1 MRRGERV
8 PAGGRNRRR
17 STRGAPAAYHRAVDN
32 ADIARALAEVADALE
47 IQGADSFRIRA
58 YRNAVRTVEVQTRPL
73 ERLAGEGPAALLA
86 LPGIGKEM
94 AGHIREL
101 VETGTLAL
109 RDRLLAEV
117 PRTLLDLTRLPG
129 VGPKRAR
136 RLWDELHIGSLD
148 ELEAAARD
156 GRLANLAGFGQ
167 TSQQKILAGI
177 AEQREHARRFLLADV
192 ERHVEPL
199 LAYLAEGPGL
209 DRLEVAGSYRRR
221 RETVGD
227 IDVLATSAE
236 PRPLMDWF
244 MAYPQIDQ
252 VLMAGGTRATI
263 TLRNGL
269 QIDLRVVAPDCFGAA
284 LVYFTGSKEHNV
296 KLRRRAV
303 ERGLRISEYGVFTTP
318 KLAEKGKRGAAGERG
333 ASARH
338 TATDESGWPGE
349 SRAGG
354 ENGERQGDQQGTWI
368 AGREEADVYAA
379 VGLAWVPPELRED
392 HGEIEAAAAGTL
404 PRLVQVSDL
413 RGDLQMHSTWSDGR
427 DSLEAMVAGC
437 AALGYEY
444 MAITDHSKALAMV
457 NGLDARRL
465 RLQWKEIDAVRARH
479 PEIHLLRSMEIDILA
494 DGSLDL
500 EDELLA
506 GLDLVVV
513 SIHSRF
519 ELPRA
524 QQTERV
530 LRALDHPRVDILAHP
545 TGRLINR
552 RKPID
557 LDMEAVLA
565 RAVERG
571 VAVELNAQPDRLDLK
586 DTHLILARQLGCRIV
601 ISTDAHRVSDLGRM
615 RHGVEQARRAGLEPG
630 HILNTLG
637 LADFQQALS
646 RRSSHL

>member
-1 MRRGERV
+1 L
-8 PAGGRNRRR
+8 
-17 STRGAPAAYHRAVDN
+17 DN
-32 ADIARALAEVADALE
+32 VEIARALAEVADVLE

-58 YRNAVRTVEVQTRPL
+58 YRNAVRTIEVQTRA
-73 ERLAGEGPAALLA
+73 LAPMAEQGVAALTA

-101 VETGTLAL
+101 VATGTLAL

-117 PRTLLDLTRLPG
+117 PRSLLDLTRLAG
-129 VGPKRAR
+129 VGPKKAR
-136 RLWDELHIGSLD
+136 RLWDELHVATLD
-148 ELEAAARD
+148 DLEAAARD
-156 GRLANLAGFGQ
+156 GRLAALAGFGD
-167 TSQQKILAGI
+167 TSQQKILAAI
-177 AEQREHARRFLLADV
+177 ALQREHSQRFLLADV
-192 ERHVEPL
+192 ERHVEAL
-199 LAYLAEGPGL
+199 LAYLAGGPGV

-227 IDVLATSAE
+227 IDVLATAAL
-236 PRPLMDWF
+236 PQPLMDWF
-244 MAYPQIDQ
+244 LAYPQIDKAQ
-252 VLMAGGTRATI
+252 MAGGTRASI
-263 TLRNGL
+263 TLRSGL

-296 KLRRRAV
+296 KLRRRGV
-303 ERGLRISEYGVFTTP
+303 ERGLRISEYGVFAT
-318 KLAEKGKRGAAGERG
+318 AAG
-333 ASARH
+333 
-338 TATDESGWPGE
+338 
-349 SRAGG
+349 GG
-354 ENGERQGDQQGTWI
+354 EGTWI

-392 HGEIEAAAAGTL
+392 HGEIEAAAAGPL
-404 PRLVQVSDL
+404 PRLVEVADL

-427 DSLEAMVAGC
+427 NTLAEMVAAC
-437 AALGYEY
+437 AAIGYEY

-465 RLQWKEIDAVRARH
+465 RLQWREIDAIRARH
-479 PEIHLLRSMEIDILA
+479 PEIRLLRSMEIDILA

-500 EDELLA
+500 EDDLIA

-519 ELPRA
+519 ELPREE
-524 QQTERV
+524 QTARV

-557 LDMEAVLA
+557 LDMEAVLRHAA
-565 RAVERG
+565 RRG

-586 DTHLILARQLGCRIV
+586 DTHLMLARELGCGIV
-601 ISTDAHRVSDLGRM
+601 ISTDAHRIGDLARM
-615 RHGVEQARRAGLEPG
+615 RHGVEQARRAGLEAR
-630 HILNTLG
+630 HVLNTLG
-637 LADFQQALS
+637 FADFQQAL
-646 RRSSHL
+646 RRRAGDL